1 MQYGP
6 KKEPRLGASGG
17 VGEAAEDD
25 WIPRVLSGAPAAKP
39 APGTLSAAHGPGI
52 LLGLSS
58 SFAIKMQIEPAA
70 LFLTA
75 PNGQQSKSPL

>member
-75 PNGQQSKSPL
+75 LNGQQSKSPL